1 MENLTLARRGDRA
14 NGHFTDKRQFF
25 FFFALKNFSLL
36 CVSIKIHVKLGLN
49 IKYLRETVP
58 KEK

>member
-1 MENLTLARRGDRA
+1 MVILQI
-14 NGHFTDKRQFF
+14 KKQF

-49 IKYLRETVP
+49 RKYLREIVP

>member
-1 MENLTLARRGDRA
+1 MVILQIKN
-14 NGHFTDKRQFF
+14 N

-49 IKYLRETVP
+49 IKYLREIVP
-58 KEK
+58 KEKQ

>member
-1 MENLTLARRGDRA
+1 MENLTLARRGDKA
-14 NGHFTDKRQFF
+14 DGHFTDKKTI

-49 IKYLRETVP
+49 RKYLREIVP

>member
-1 MENLTLARRGDRA
+1 MVILQIKDN
-14 NGHFTDKRQFF
+14 FF

-49 IKYLRETVP
+49 IKYLREIVP
-58 KEK
+58 KET

>member
-1 MENLTLARRGDRA
+1 MVILQI
-14 NGHFTDKRQFF
+14 KKQF

-49 IKYLRETVP
+49 IKCLREIVP